1 MAAYPRLT
9 HTLLM
14 VKRLEMHIIS
24 QENKIAHL
32 EQQLS
37 SNMGNTR
44 CVANAQCVFSL
55 PIWFSTFGLAHALH
69 CTAQKASALLEK
81 KEEDIKALKTR
92 IEELFSTRCDKRDK
106 TRHGTKSS
114 CENQWKRCAVIFLAT
129 GYGK

>member
-9 HTLLM
+9 PIILK

-24 QENKIAHL
+24 QENEIAHL

-37 SNMGNTR
+37 SILAKHKVCSQNSV
-44 CVANAQCVFSL
+44 CFFAS
-55 PIWFSTFGLAHALH
+55 IWFSTFGLAHALH
-69 CTAQKASALLEK
+69 CTAQKASAILEK
-81 KEEDIKALKTR
+81 KEEDIKAVKPR

-114 CENQWKRCAVIFLAT
+114 CQIPWKRCAIICLAT